1 MNQVMRLFLVA
12 IALAFVA
19 SIGSVGAAAAEL
31 ILLVPIAAYQRKRG
45 SDMVDNPNFKSWGLG
60 TAMFLVSVLICS
72 PLAYPW
78 DTIGLALFSPL
89 FGLIVAGIDPMFVN
103 CVSRKTDASGTRL

>member
-78 DTIGLALFSPL
+78 QPVEKVTLHGLPISMAW
-89 FGLIVAGIDPMFVN
+89 
-103 CVSRKTDASGTRL
+103 R